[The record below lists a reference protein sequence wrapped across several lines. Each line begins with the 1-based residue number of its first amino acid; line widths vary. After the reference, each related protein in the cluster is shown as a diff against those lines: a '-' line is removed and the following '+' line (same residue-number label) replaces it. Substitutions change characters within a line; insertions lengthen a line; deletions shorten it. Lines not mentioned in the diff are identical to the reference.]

1 MFGGQFSVKG
11 SQSYQRKRKVK
22 IGHWAVT
29 SKEHMGNEI
38 QRGERSK
45 MRVVRDG
52 ETDGQEIA
60 GGSRQT
66 TSLQCW
72 SSKAKVLQSEKGIQ
86 HPSW

>member
-45 MRVVRDG
+45 MRVVRVG
-52 ETDGQEIA
+52 ETDG
-60 GGSRQT
+60 
-66 TSLQCW
+66 
-72 SSKAKVLQSEKGIQ
+72 
-86 HPSW
+86 